1 MAGFMPASCIHFV
14 QTEEGRAS
22 YSLFYGPAIE
32 FLPASSFQPMNQK
45 DQTKK
50 ERGYR
55 YCAQQ
60 EQRRQGFF
68 ETEAANAAA
77 QSGYIPGMPF
87 ICLVIAASADQGV
100 GEGIFASWRVVVG
113 VDQLRRQLPTA
124 KGA

>member
-1 MAGFMPASCIHFV
+1 
-14 QTEEGRAS
+14 
-22 YSLFYGPAIE
+22 
-32 FLPASSFQPMNQK
+32 MNQK
-45 DQTKK
+45 DQAEK
-50 ERGYR
+50 ERGGR

-60 EQRRQGFF
+60 EQCGQRSP

-113 VDQLRRQLPTA
+113 VDQLRCQLPTA